1 MLKNK
6 NTIILSALLL
16 IIVINNSPA
25 QENSSEILTLFTTQQ
40 ERVLIDN
47 NRYRVKQKES
57 VVSAVQAEKPESEGR
72 VILKQETLSLKVS
85 GITLTQDGKNIAWIN
100 GKAHENGGKLDD
112 GSKVY
117 INPKVKNFA
126 QIKTPDGK
134 YHSISTGETT
144 ELTYLV
150 PIQKQ

>member
-6 NTIILSALLL
+6 NTVILSALLL
-16 IIVINNSPA
+16 IIVSSNSPA

-57 VVSAVQAEKPESEGR
+57 VVSAVQVEKPESEGK

-100 GKAHENGGKLDD
+100 GKAQENGSELAD
-112 GSKVY
+112 GSKVF
-117 INPKVKNFA
+117 ISRKVKNLV

-134 YHSISTGETT
+134 FHNVVTGKTT
-144 ELTYLV
+144 DVKYLV
-150 PIQKQ
+150 PVKG